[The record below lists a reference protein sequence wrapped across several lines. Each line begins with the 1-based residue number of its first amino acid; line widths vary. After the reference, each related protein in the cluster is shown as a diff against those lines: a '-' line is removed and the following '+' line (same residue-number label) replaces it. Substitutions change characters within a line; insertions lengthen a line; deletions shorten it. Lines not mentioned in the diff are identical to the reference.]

1 MLKQTLIMGTLLVGF
16 QGVSAEIVK
25 SNNIRSAQLLSIPSD
40 VQMKLIGVHLQD
52 ALNNFPKAIPGLVNV
67 NVLIKKSPEL
77 FFTNGKVDKIHNIH
91 VAKVPTIENGVT
103 KLDLT
108 AFVKYKNQS
117 RFEKIQI
124 VYTNNAREEK
134 NIQATIK
141 ESIALADTDF
151 NIRVALVDRK
161 VIIEDK
167 VNDIKFVMPT
177 GVGGFDEGIMNEG
190 RVSLLTPRFKSGY
203 IDKNAVISKRDK
215 PRYFANKPFIR
226 LTRSVD
232 ESAEATPIGFHT
244 EINGSFVR
252 GFDSHGCMRLR
263 DQDLFMLHDLI
274 MDGTRRK
281 TPITISYRVDD
292 EMDHPTS
299 KRDKVYKAVQNSGTV
314 ESPFFPI
321 DRDSLVQLIYKSK
334 VVPTDLLQDEPND
347 DYEDIYS
354 YDTILQSGEQN
365 ARRKA
370 ECSVDFDPKEEKRN
384 YEDCVNKGKRKSSAK
399 DAIYKWWVH

>member
-1 MLKQTLIMGTLLVGF
+1 MLKQTLVMGALLVGF
-16 QGVSAEIVK
+16 QTVNANTSLP
-25 SNNIRSAQLLSIPSD
+25 LLSANQTLTIPSD
-40 VQMKLIGVHLQD
+40 VQIKLIGVHLQD
-52 ALNNFPKAIPGLVNV
+52 AVNNFPKAIPGLPNI
-67 NVLIKKSPEL
+67 NAFIKKNPEA
-77 FFTNGKVDKIHNIH
+77 FFTNGKIDKIHNIH
-91 VAKVPTIENGVT
+91 VAKVPTVENGLT

-117 RFEKIQI
+117 RFEKLQVI
-124 VYTNNAREEK
+124 YSNNARELK
-134 NIQATIK
+134 DITASIK
-141 ESIALADTDF
+141 ESIALSETDLS
-151 NIRVALVDRK
+151 IRVALVDRK

-167 VNDIKFVMPT
+167 INDIKFVMPT

-190 RVSLLTPRFKSGY
+190 RPSLLTPRFKSGY
-203 IDKNAVISKRDK
+203 IDKNSVISKRDK

-281 TPITISYRVDD
+281 TPITIAYRVDD
-292 EMDHPTS
+292 EMDHPTG
-299 KRDKVYKAVQNSGTV
+299 KRDKMYKAVQNVGTA
-314 ESPFFPI
+314 ESPFFPL
-321 DRDSLVQLIYKSK
+321 DRDSLVQLVYKSK
-334 VVPTDLLQDEPND
+334 EVPTDLLQDEPND

-354 YDTILQSGEQN
+354 YDTILQNREQI
-365 ARRKA
+365 ARRKT
-370 ECSVDFDPKEEKRN
+370 ECSEDFDPKEEKKDFEN
-384 YEDCVNKGKRKSSAK
+384 CVNKGKRKSSAK
-399 DAIYKWWVH
+399 DALYKWWVH